1 MLHVLHGMPSEAY
14 FATRYA
20 VLRQPLGMPHGSE
33 HLSDDD
39 DALHAWFE
47 VDNVVAAVGR
57 AHVLPNDSDGSG
69 VDHKGPGAATIPPF
83 GPLARAEV
91 QRPAFQIRQMGTLE
105 EHRRKGL
112 AGEVLSALEEGM
124 VAQYGAKTGFLQA
137 REHVIEFYRS
147 QGWVLIDEPYAIT
160 NIGPHRSMMKT
171 F

>member
-1 MLHVLHGMPSEAY
+1 MFSTAWLQRHT
-14 FATRYA
+14 ATRYA

-33 HLSDDD
+33 RLSDDD

-47 VDNVVAAVGR
+47 VDNAVVAVGR

-105 EHRRKGL
+105 EHRERRLLGKF
-112 AGEVLSALEEGM
+112 SALWKR
-124 VAQYGAKTGFLQA
+124 A
-137 REHVIEFYRS
+137 
-147 QGWVLIDEPYAIT
+147 W
-160 NIGPHRSMMKT
+160 
-171 F
+171 